1 MKWFIFSQSF
11 AMTAASV
18 SFPFYLL
25 FIQNIG
31 RSFSS
36 FGFAYG
42 LFTLSAALSQRLIGK
57 WADQSGGLKLLIFY
71 AAGMSFIFLLIPSV
85 NTIKTV
91 YFIQIFLG
99 TLGAVQKTSE
109 KLVLSELPLEGGRGR
124 MIGNYHFWTSL
135 CSSLAVMGTGILL
148 NYFTINYIF
157 YGCSIF
163 FLISGIV
170 LILIDR
176 EFIETHNPGVA
187 KGIKRC

>member
-11 AMTAASV
+11 ALTAASV

-57 WADQSGGLKLLIFY
+57 WADRSGGVKLLIFY
-71 AAGMSFIFLLIPSV
+71 AVGMSFIFLLIPSV
-85 NTIKTV
+85 NTIETV
-91 YFIQIFLG
+91 YFIQVFLG
-99 TLGAVQKTSE
+99 ILGAIQKTSE
-109 KLVLSELPLEGGRGR
+109 KLVLSEMPYKGRRGK

-135 CSSLAVMGTGILL
+135 CSSLAVMGTGLLL
-148 NYFTINYIF
+148 NYFAISYIF

-163 FLISGIV
+163 FLVSGIV
-170 LILIDR
+170 LIMSR
-176 EFIETHNPGVA
+176 T
-187 KGIKRC
+187 

>member
-1 MKWFIFSQSF
+1 MKWFILSQSF

-42 LFTLSAALSQRLIGK
+42 LFTLSAALSHRLIGRL
-57 WADQSGGLKLLIFY
+57 ADKSGGMRLLIIY
-71 AAGMSFIFLLIPSV
+71 AIGMSFLFLLIPSV
-85 NTIKTV
+85 TTIEMV
-91 YFIQIFLG
+91 YIIQIILG
-99 TLGAVQKTSE
+99 VLGAVQKTSE
-109 KLVLSELPLEGGRGR
+109 KLVLSEIPYDGSRGK

-135 CSSLAVMGTGILL
+135 CSSFAVMGTGLLL
-148 NYFTINYIF
+148 NYFTIHYIF

-163 FLISGIV
+163 FLASGIS
-170 LILIDR
+170 LIISHTDYLSSYTLR
-176 EFIETHNPGVA
+176 LKRP
-187 KGIKRC
+187 KGN